1 LRSPLRTP
9 PPVTAAA
16 AAVVAMTMAPGR
28 AVSKT
33 DGEFSADEKD
43 LKKNMYPILYYD
55 T

>member
-16 AAVVAMTMAPGR
+16 AAAMTMTPGR

-33 DGEFSADEKD
+33 NDEYSADEKD
-43 LKKNMYPILYYD
+43 LKKNIYL